1 MSNTLSKTNS
11 HLGFWA
17 SEEMLVLRTK
27 NVHEQQDT
35 SKAHTEFK
43 VPEKDERRIREF
55 RKCKFLLKNH
65 RSGYSVQGAFFRLS
79 KKKKKKKANKHC
91 VRVLIFL

>member
-1 MSNTLSKTNS
+1 MYISGKMSNTLSKTNS

-55 RKCKFLLKNH
+55 RRCKFLLKKSQNWLQCTG
-65 RSGYSVQGAFFRLS
+65 RDRKSV
-79 KKKKKKKANKHC
+79 
-91 VRVLIFL
+91 V